1 MSNETMHVQ
10 VLNLHGTN
18 RFVYGERAE
27 GQTVYVQIQEEYSDY
42 EDLRAFLDFIK
53 ESAYRTYHADRILL
67 LSPQENMKRALNACL
82 FYQRG
87 RDYMFETEEWRKKLP
102 DAVFDEEG
110 YIIDQGRMEMIPFG
124 WFNTKDKGCGWIA
137 AYNFLKLI
145 GKERTMEACAHGLE
159 KHAPLGEVAGQE
171 ETLLYFWLR
180 KQGIPVSMTPHLNRL
195 ALKTMQNEEAGIL
208 LYQHAHGAHYT
219 AWKNL
224 HDGHVQFYNAVY
236 GKVNHVIKPETFLK
250 KNTLFP
256 FASCI
261 YLKNRE

>member
-1 MSNETMHVQ
+1 MLNMHG
-10 VLNLHGTN
+10 NN

-27 GQTVYVQIQEEYSDY
+27 GKTVYVQIQEDYSDY
-42 EDLRAFLDFIK
+42 ENLRAFLDFMK
-53 ESAYRTYHADRILL
+53 ESAYRTYQADRVIF
-67 LSPQENMKRALNACL
+67 LSPDPSFRRALNACL

-87 RDYMFETEEWRKKLP
+87 HDYMHVTEEWRKELP

-110 YIIDQGRMEMIPFG
+110 YIINQDLMEKIPFG

-137 AYNFLKLI
+137 AYDFLKLT
-145 GKERTMEACAHGLE
+145 GNEKTMEECAHGLE

-180 KQGIPVSMTPHLNRL
+180 KTGIPVGMTIHTSSSARK
-195 ALKTMQNEEAGIL
+195 AMHDHEAGIL

-224 HDGHVQFYNAVY
+224 GDGYVQFYNAVY
-236 GKVNHVIKPETFLK
+236 GKENHIEKPETFLK

-261 YLKNRE
+261 YLKDRD